1 MKQIQLSGSSPIPP
15 KRSSSAP
22 SSASKKQKKKAHL
35 LLEMYS
41 EEDGVPAK
49 NTALYD
55 EMKGYCT
62 RLAQKA
68 LGSLDVPAIDGKLL
82 DAYMVK
88 D

>member
-1 MKQIQLSGSSPIPP
+1 
-15 KRSSSAP
+15 
-22 SSASKKQKKKAHL
+22 
-35 LLEMYS
+35 MYS

-82 DAYMVK
+82 DDYMVK